1 MAAYNSLMIFLKK
14 EKSVRHQLSPK
25 ITAGVWGLV
34 LILLWPAPLPAAG
47 QSSVLK
53 LNALTDAQAR
63 AVGVRNVIL
72 MIPDG
77 MGSAHA
83 TVGRWYKFAKTG
95 VNRLSFDDL
104 ACGMVRTYWSTG
116 LITDS
121 APAASAMA
129 TGFKTSAGFI
139 GLRPAKTA
147 MPGLPELL
155 KGDEST
161 PVASILEAA
170 RLQGRSTGL
179 VVTCQFPHATPA
191 GFSSHYIQRN
201 AMDLLAEQ
209 QVYLGMDVV
218 LGGGR
223 KYLDPAA
230 RKDKEDLVKVLRER
244 GYLYVT
250 DRDGLQAAKAGKL
263 WGAFAETAMER
274 DLDRDL
280 RMEPSLTEMTV
291 KALDILG
298 RNRKGF
304 FLMVEGSQVDW
315 GGHANDPIGTVTE
328 ILAFDQAVQAVLDF
342 ARRDGETA
350 VIIAADHSTGG
361 MNIGTPEIGDM
372 SVAKFAEVVLKAK
385 ATPTK
390 IAQRLTE
397 GPPPSLDEA
406 KGLIAGL
413 LGISDLQPAETA
425 ALAGPLK
432 ERSMKKLELELGH
445 AVSRRVGI
453 GWVFTGHGGED
464 ITLYVHH
471 PRDMRIGGVVQNT
484 DIALYMARLLGAN
497 LGVATGRLFAPAGR
511 EFAAA
516 GATVSVDAADP
527 ENPVFQAVR
536 GGHTLRLA
544 VNKSLADLD
553 GRIVPLDGVVVCTAL
568 IPGPAAADPKVWFVP
583 RAAVDLLK

>member
-1 MAAYNSLMIFLKK
+1 MRNQLFY
-14 EKSVRHQLSPK
+14 KS
-25 ITAGVWGLV
+25 TAGVLGLV
-34 LILLWPAPLPAAG
+34 MILLWPTPLPAAG

-53 LNALTDAQAR
+53 LNALTNAQAR

-116 LITDS
+116 MITDS

-129 TGFKTSAGFI
+129 TGFKTSYGYI

-161 PVASILEAA
+161 PVANVLEAA

-179 VVTCQFPHATPA
+179 VVTCEFPHATPA
-191 GFSSHYIQRN
+191 GFSSHYVQRN

-209 QVYLGMDVV
+209 QVYQGLDVV

-223 KYLDPAA
+223 RYLDPSL
-230 RKDKEDLVKVLRER
+230 RKDKEDLVKVLRDR
-244 GYLYVT
+244 GYAYVT
-250 DRDGLQAAKAGKL
+250 DRESLLAARPGKL
-263 WGAFAETAMER
+263 WGAFAPTGMER
-274 DLDRDL
+274 DLDRDP
-280 RMEPSLTEMTV
+280 RVEPSLFEMTR
-291 KALDILG
+291 KALDILN
-298 RNRKGF
+298 RNPKGF
-304 FLMVEGSQVDW
+304 FLMVEGSQIDW
-315 GGHANDPIGTVTE
+315 GGHANDPIGMATE

-342 ARRDGETA
+342 ARRDGDTA
-350 VIIAADHSTGG
+350 VLIAADHSTGG
-361 MNIGTPEIGDM
+361 MSIGTPEIGDM
-372 SVAKFAEVVLKAK
+372 PVARFSEVVLKAK
-385 ATPTK
+385 ATPIK
-390 IAQRLTE
+390 IARQLTE
-397 GPPPSLDEA
+397 GPTPSLDEA

-413 LGISDLQPAETA
+413 LGISDLKPEEMA

-432 ERSMKKLELELGH
+432 DRSAKKIELELGH
-445 AVSRRVGI
+445 AVSRRAGI

-464 ITLYVHH
+464 VTFYCLH
-471 PRDMRIGGVVQNT
+471 PRDQRIGGVIQNT
-484 DIALYMARLLGAN
+484 DLASYTARLLGTN
-497 LGVATGRLFAPAGR
+497 LGSVTGRLFAPAGR
-511 EFAAA
+511 DFAAA
-516 GATVSVDAADP
+516 GAAVSIDAADP
-527 ENPVFQAVR
+527 DNPVFQAIK

-544 VNKSLADLD
+544 VNKNLAELD
-553 GRIVPLDGVVVCTAL
+553 GRIISLEGVVVCTAA
-568 IPGPAAADPKVWFVP
+568 IPGPSVTDPNAWFAP

>member
-1 MAAYNSLMIFLKK
+1 VRKRLTAILAASAALFL
-14 EKSVRHQLSPK
+14 L
-25 ITAGVWGLV
+25 
-34 LILLWPAPLPAAG
+34 LPAAASPG
-47 QSSVLK
+47 ADQSSVLK
-53 LNALTDAQAR
+53 LNALTEAQSR
-63 AVGVRNVIL
+63 AVGVRNVIV

-77 MGSAHA
+77 MGAAQA

-129 TGFKTSAGFI
+129 TGFKTSYGYI
-139 GLRPAKTA
+139 GLRPAKSA

-161 PVASILEAA
+161 PVASVLEAA

-179 VVTCQFPHATPA
+179 VVTSEFPHATPA
-191 GFSSHYIQRN
+191 GFSSHYVQRS

-209 QVYLGMDVV
+209 QVYQGMNVV

-223 KYLDPAA
+223 RYLDPSA
-230 RKDKEDLVKVLRER
+230 RKDKEDLVKVLRDR
-244 GYLYVT
+244 GYAYVT
-250 DRDGLQAAKAGKL
+250 DRESLLAAGTGRL
-263 WGAFAETAMER
+263 WGAFAPTGMER
-274 DLDRDL
+274 DLDRDP
-280 RMEPSLTEMTV
+280 RIEPSLAEMTG
-291 KALDILG
+291 KALDILN
-298 RNRKGF
+298 RNPKGF

-315 GGHANDPIGTVTE
+315 GGHANDPIGMAAE

-342 ARRDGETA
+342 ARRDGDTA
-350 VIIAADHSTGG
+350 VLIAADHSTGG
-361 MNIGTPEIGDM
+361 MSIGTPEIGDM
-372 SVAKFAEVVLKAK
+372 PVARFSEVVLKAK

-397 GPPPSLDEA
+397 GPAPSFDEA

-413 LGISDLQPAETA
+413 LGISDLRSEETA
-425 ALAGPLK
+425 ALLGALK
-432 ERSMKKLELELGH
+432 ERSAKKIELELGR

-464 ITLYVHH
+464 VTFYCLH
-471 PRDMRIGGVVQNT
+471 PRDQRIGGVIQNT
-484 DIALYMARLLGAN
+484 DMAYYTARLLGTN
-497 LGVATGRLFAPAGR
+497 LGSVTGRLFAPAGR
-511 EFAAA
+511 DFAAA
-516 GATVSVDAADP
+516 GAAVSIDAADP
-527 ENPVFQAVR
+527 DNPVFQAVK

-544 VNKSLADLD
+544 VNKNLAELD
-553 GRIVPLDGVVVCTAL
+553 GRIIPLEGVVVCIAV
-568 IPGPAAADPKVWFVP
+568 IPGPSVTDPNAWFAP
-583 RAAVDLLK
+583 RAAVNLLK